1 MYVYIL
7 CGDVLP
13 IVGFT
18 PMAHCLPVPVWWE
31 IASSLPSITFLTS
44 FLILWTP
51 TVSPQYYEMH
61 NPNLSLHGCHS
72 LSCCHTSWCSAVSSS
87 ALCSSDRTSELCA
100 WDVGFYDDLIFFSV
114 LVCIPSSVIFLAF
127 PISAKHQAFLW
138 DNLGIFSLWGK
149 REHSK
154 TCIWN

>member
-1 MYVYIL
+1 MAPSSTVFSVYVFMYVYIL

-72 LSCCHTSWCSAVSSS
+72 LSCCILVLCCFQ
-87 ALCSSDRTSELCA
+87 LCSLLIRQDIRTVCMGCGVLWWPHLFFCFGLYSFLSYLPCFSNLCQT
-100 WDVGFYDDLIFFSV
+100 
-114 LVCIPSSVIFLAF
+114 P
-127 PISAKHQAFLW
+127 
-138 DNLGIFSLWGK
+138 GISLW
-149 REHSK
+149 
-154 TCIWN
+154 